1 MPFARSLKIGLV
13 VLLCGLASAA
23 PRADNY
29 PVRPIRIIIPFS
41 PGGPN
46 DLIGRPLAEKM
57 SESLGQP
64 FVIENRPGAQGQIA
78 ALAVARSTPDGYTML
93 MTTGSHIAN
102 QVFYARLQY
111 DALKDFTPITQLAQS
126 YGSVMV
132 SRPGLE
138 AKTAP
143 DLIALAKQNP
153 GRFSFGHPGVGNAN
167 HIAGELFQKI
177 AGVQLLAVPYKGSG
191 SYVTDVISGQV
202 DLAFMSSVLAT
213 PNVQSGLLRAL
224 ATTGPRRTPSLP
236 EVPTFIELGYPDFDW
251 IGYFGLWFP
260 AGTPRERVEL
270 ISATA
275 RKALETPELKRVV
288 ADGGL
293 EIVGSTPKEF
303 ARYLEKDYAHQR
315 AVMQRIGLQPQ

>member
-13 VLLCGLASAA
+13 VLLSGLAGAA

-111 DALKDFTPITQLAQS
+111 DALRDFAPITQLAQS

-138 AKTAP
+138 AKTAS
-143 DLIALAKQNP
+143 DLITPRQAEPRQ
-153 GRFSFGHPGVGNAN
+153 
-167 HIAGELFQKI
+167 
-177 AGVQLLAVPYKGSG
+177 VQLWAPRSRQCQSHCGR
-191 SYVTDVISGQV
+191 
-202 DLAFMSSVLAT
+202 AF
-213 PNVQSGLLRAL
+213 PEDRRRA
-224 ATTGPRRTPSLP
+224 A
-236 EVPTFIELGYPDFDW
+236 
-251 IGYFGLWFP
+251 
-260 AGTPRERVEL
+260 
-270 ISATA
+270 A
-275 RKALETPELKRVV
+275 RSPL
-288 ADGGL
+288 
-293 EIVGSTPKEF
+293 
-303 ARYLEKDYAHQR
+303 
-315 AVMQRIGLQPQ
+315 